1 MTDHEDIQHVQWSS
15 YLALVPRGFQDEVTS
30 IIQEQLKQYENKID
44 YIGQD
49 SHQSSDLIAQATLK
63 LQANAE
69 KKRRK
74 QKEKEKKQGKK
85 EKEHHDDNNINIQL
99 THRLVGGAMMD
110 QRHYNVGYN
119 AEQQAVWTCPGQ
131 LAGSMWLRLETTAP
145 YEKVAQLR
153 CLGPLLALVC
163 SSTTTDACH
172 HLSPLHTLEEAI
184 EDIRGWIDSQG
195 GGAAGGGGVGYQK
208 MLDRALGVWK
218 GHVLQTD
225 SWKNVMSHVDYK
237 ALEERVKTNQLV
249 YRLSS
254 VRDSSLLS
262 HSSSSTKYPYA
273 RQDLLAAL
281 LVEEEEQEQENGKH
295 RRPMIVPSTL
305 QDSWKVKMSGYDLE
319 LVLFQQDDKVA
330 IGLALRPYPEVGCK
344 SFAPGNIPPDI
355 TPPYIGGDALSGLV
369 RLRPTTAHLLLHM
382 AKIQPGD
389 VVLDPCAGI
398 GTIPLEAD
406 EYYFS
411 SSSSSNNINISSR
424 AIGLGGDLVLDHP
437 QIASAANGLAS
448 AKNNSAQSSS
458 SSKTACYLAAWDA
471 AHLPIRRAAI
481 DVIVSDLPFG
491 QQCLSAKAVSDLL
504 PLIVS
509 EMARVLRP
517 HGRMVLLCGSHESV
531 LQALTD
537 TSSHWKL
544 PCTALVPVTIGGLLA
559 WVVHVERNATMHVP
573 LAKHLEHVRTM
584 TAKRDRIAHHR
595 SKERSKEHQK
605 ATTASS
611 PLVAKPQDKKRPK
624 IQS

>member
-1 MTDHEDIQHVQWSS
+1 
-15 YLALVPRGFQDEVTS
+15 VPRGFQDVVTS
-30 IIQEQLKQYENKID
+30 IIHEQLGAYENRID
-44 YIGQD
+44 YIRQD
-49 SHQSSDLIAQATLK
+49 EQQSSDLIAQLTLK

-69 KKRRK
+69 KKAKK
-74 QKEKEKKQGKK
+74 QKGKQGK
-85 EKEHHDDNNINIQL
+85 EAHHDNIQL
-99 THRLVGGAMMD
+99 THRIVGGAMMN

-145 YEKVAQLR
+145 YDKVARLR

-163 SSTTTDACH
+163 SSTTACH
-172 HLSPLHTLEEAI
+172 HLSPLHTLKEATR
-184 EDIRGWIDSQG
+184 DIRGWIGSQEDK
-195 GGAAGGGGVGYQK
+195 YQNS
-208 MLDRALGVWK
+208 LDQALEVWK
-218 GHVLQTD
+218 GHVVQTC
-225 SWKNVMSHVDYK
+225 SWKKVMSDVDYTLLK
-237 ALEERVKTNQLV
+237 KRVRTNQLV

-262 HSSSSTKYPYA
+262 CSSSSTKYPYA

-281 LVEEEEQEQENGKH
+281 LEEEEEENGNH
-295 RRPMIVPSTL
+295 PPMIVPSTL
-305 QDSWKVKMSGYDLE
+305 QDCWKVKMTSYDLE
-319 LVLFQQDDKVA
+319 LVLLQQDDKVA
-330 IGLALRPYPEVGCK
+330 IGIALRPYPQVGCK

-355 TPPYIGGDALSGLV
+355 TPPYIGGDALTGLV
-369 RLRPTTAHLLLHM
+369 RLRPTSAHLLLRM
-382 AKIQPGD
+382 ANLQPGD

-411 SSSSSNNINISSR
+411 SSSSSSSASPPPR

-437 QIASAANGLAS
+437 QIKSAANGLAS
-448 AKNNSAQSSS
+448 ANSTQSSSS
-458 SSKTACYLAAWDA
+458 SSKTACCMAAWDA
-471 AHLPIRRAAI
+471 AYLPIRKQSV
-481 DVIVSDLPFG
+481 DVICSDLPFG
-491 QQCLSAKAVSDLL
+491 QQCLSAKTLSDLL
-504 PLIVS
+504 PLILS

-531 LQALTD
+531 LQALAD
-537 TSSHWKL
+537 TCSHWKL

-559 WVVHVERNATMHVP
+559 WVIQVERNASVHALLP
-573 LAKHLEHVRTM
+573 NHLERVRTL

-595 SKERSKEHQK
+595 SKERSKEQK
-605 ATTASS
+605 AALSS
-611 PLVAKPQDKKRPK
+611 PLAKPQDKKRPK

>member
-1 MTDHEDIQHVQWSS
+1 MADHEDVQHAQWSS
-15 YLALVPRGFQDEVTS
+15 YLALVPRGFQDVVTS
-30 IIQEQLKQYENKID
+30 IIQEQLETYENRID
-44 YIGQD
+44 YIGEDKQ
-49 SHQSSDLIAQATLK
+49 QSSELLAQAASK
-63 LQANAE
+63 LQAKAE
-69 KKRRK
+69 KKMKK
-74 QKEKEKKQGKK
+74 QKGKQGK
-85 EKEHHDDNNINIQL
+85 EDIQL
-99 THRLVGGAMMD
+99 THSLVGGAMME

-145 YEKVAQLR
+145 DEKVAHLR

-163 SSTTTDACH
+163 SSTTACH
-172 HLSPLHTLEEAI
+172 HLSPLHTLEEATK
-184 EDIRGWIDSQG
+184 DIRGWIGSQG
-195 GGAAGGGGVGYQK
+195 DDDYQK
-208 MLDRALGVWK
+208 ALDQALEVWK
-218 GHVLQTD
+218 GHVVQTGA
-225 SWKNVMSHVDYK
+225 WKNIMSDVNYK
-237 ALEERVKTNQLV
+237 ALEKRVRSNQLV

-254 VRDSSLLS
+254 LRDSSLLS
-262 HSSSSTKYPYA
+262 LSSSSTKYSYA
-273 RQDLLAAL
+273 RHDLLAAL
-281 LVEEEEQEQENGKH
+281 LEEENENH
-295 RRPMIVPSTL
+295 HSMIVPSTL
-305 QDSWKVKMSGYDLE
+305 QDCWKVKMTSYDLE
-319 LVLFQQDDKVA
+319 LVLLQQDDKVA
-330 IGLALRPYPEVGCK
+330 IGIALRPYSQVGCK

-369 RLRPTTAHLLLHM
+369 RLRPTTAHLLLRM
-382 AKIQPGD
+382 ANIQSGD

-411 SSSSSNNINISSR
+411 SSMFPPPSR

-448 AKNNSAQSSS
+448 ANSTHS
-458 SSKTACYLAAWDA
+458 SSKTACYMAAWDA
-471 AHLPIRRAAI
+471 AYLPIRTASV

-491 QQCLSAKAVSDLL
+491 QQCLSAKALSDLL

-517 HGRMVLLCGSHESV
+517 HGRMVLLCGSHELV

-559 WVVHVERNATMHVP
+559 WVVQVDRNTNVHVLLSH
-573 LAKHLEHVRTM
+573 HLERVRTL
-584 TAKRDRIAHHR
+584 TAKREQIAYHR
-595 SKERSKEHQK
+595 RKEQK
-605 ATTASS
+605 TTASS
-611 PLVAKPQDKKRPK
+611 SPLAKPQDKKRPK